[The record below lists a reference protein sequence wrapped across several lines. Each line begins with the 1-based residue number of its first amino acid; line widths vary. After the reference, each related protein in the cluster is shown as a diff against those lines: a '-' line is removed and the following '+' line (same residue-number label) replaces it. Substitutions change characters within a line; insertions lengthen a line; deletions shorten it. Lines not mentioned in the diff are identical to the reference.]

1 MSKFVSIC
9 YLIFSIVDIILLF
22 FFYEIV
28 LYTMKDFLNVNR
40 WISTIWGIAMVAC
53 GILVIIIEIPLAK
66 RTSTNVWQAMSTNQ
80 RKFFEND
87 VGKLTRMRGLN
98 AMYVGIFTVVI
109 GALFL
114 IIGVI
119 LFLLDRDLK
128 QSMVR
133 PTKSTLP
140 VIEPSIERVAFKG
153 FDVTPAEHDMHHMI
167 ISKKNE
173 KRDEALALVKKQ
185 TVVKQESPSKFEEQ
199 RRLQLEEERARNEA

>member
-1 MSKFVSIC
+1 MV
-9 YLIFSIVDIILLF
+9 FSIVDILLLF
-22 FFYEIV
+22 LFYEIV

-53 GILVIIIEIPLAK
+53 GVLVIIIEIPLAK
-66 RTSTNVWQAMSTNQ
+66 RTSKNVWQAMSTNQ
-80 RKFFEND
+80 RKFFGND
-87 VGKLTRMRGLN
+87 VSNLTRMRGLN
-98 AMYVGIFTVVI
+98 AMYVGIFTIVI

-114 IIGVI
+114 IIGTF

-140 VIEPSIERVAFKG
+140 VIEPSIEKVIFRG
-153 FDVTPAEHDMHHMI
+153 FDLTQPEHDMHYMI

-173 KRDEALALVKKQ
+173 KRDEALALSKQ
-185 TVVKQESPSKFEEQ
+185 KPVPKPEEPSKFEEQ
-199 RRLQLEEERARNEA
+199 RKHQLEEERARSQAQQQYGRL

>member
-128 QSMVR
+128 QSIKVCW
-133 PTKSTLP
+133 
-140 VIEPSIERVAFKG
+140 AG
-153 FDVTPAEHDMHHMI
+153 
-167 ISKKNE
+167 
-173 KRDEALALVKKQ
+173 
-185 TVVKQESPSKFEEQ
+185 
-199 RRLQLEEERARNEA
+199 